1 VGEELSM
8 PSASESLLELINV
21 EMMYSGVILV
31 LKGISLK
38 VPEGGIV
45 ALLGA
50 NGAGKTSTLKCI
62 SGLEHTE
69 EGEVTRGHIFFQGEP
84 IEHMDP
90 TEIMQRGIVQV
101 LEGRRILQHLT
112 VEQNL
117 LVASHLRPNLSEVK
131 KDLEVV
137 YSYFPPLEKLSGQT
151 SGYLSGGE
159 QQMLVLGRALM
170 ARPKMM
176 LLDEPSLGLAPL
188 VVREIFRVLKALN
201 QQEKITMVIV
211 EQNVRIAL
219 AISQHGYILENGR
232 IVLDGKSEELME
244 NEDIKEFYLG
254 LSLKGKRKSYREA
267 KHYKRRKR
275 WLG

>member
-1 VGEELSM
+1 M
-8 PSASESLLELINV
+8 LEMTNV
-21 EMMYSGVILV
+21 EMIYNKVIMV
-31 LKGISLK
+31 LKGVSLQI
-38 VPEGGIV
+38 PEGGIV

-50 NGAGKTSTLKCI
+50 NGAGKTSTLKSI

-69 EGEVTRGHIFFQGEP
+69 EGEVTRGHIVFQGKE

-90 TEIMQRGIVQV
+90 TEIVRLGIVQV
-101 LEGRRILQHLT
+101 MEGRKVLEHLS

-117 LVASHLRPNLSEVK
+117 LVGSHLRPDMKDVR
-131 KDLEVV
+131 KDLDLV
-137 YSYFPPLEKLSGQT
+137 YRYFPKLVELKNNT

-159 QQMLVLGRALM
+159 QQMLVVGRALM
-170 ARPKMM
+170 ARPKLM
-176 LLDEPSLGLAPL
+176 LLDEPSLGLSPL
-188 VVREIFRVLKALN
+188 LVHEIYKVLEELNRE
-201 QQEKITMVIV
+201 EKITMLLV
-211 EQNVRIAL
+211 EQNVKIAL
-219 AISQHGYILENGR
+219 SIADYGYIMENGR
-232 IVLDGKSEELME
+232 IVLDGTSEALME

>member
-1 VGEELSM
+1 M
-8 PSASESLLELINV
+8 LELNNI
-21 EMMYSGVILV
+21 EMIYNKVILV
-31 LKGISLK
+31 LKGVSLK

-62 SGLEHTE
+62 SGLEHAE
-69 EGEVTRGHIFFQGEP
+69 EGEVTRGQILFEGRQ

-90 TEIMQRGIVQV
+90 TEIVRLGIVQV
-101 LEGRRILQHLT
+101 VEGRKVLEHLT

-117 LVASHLRPNLSEVK
+117 LVGNDMDAVRSDIEQ
-131 KDLEVV
+131 V
-137 YSYFPPLEKLSGQT
+137 YRYFPALKSLRNNT

-159 QQMLVLGRALM
+159 QQMLVVGRAFMAHPRLM
-170 ARPKMM
+170 I
-176 LLDEPSLGLAPL
+176 LDEPSLGLSPML
-188 VVREIFRVLKALN
+188 VKEIFKVLKELN
-201 QQEKITMVIV
+201 EREGITLLLV
-211 EQNVRIAL
+211 EQNVKIAL
-219 AISQHGYILENGR
+219 SIAQHAYIMENGR
-232 IVLDGKSEELME
+232 IVLDGTAQELLQ

-254 LSLKGKRKSYREA
+254 LNLSGGRRSYRNV

>member
-1 VGEELSM
+1 VG
-8 PSASESLLELINV
+8 AYNAIYNK
-21 EMMYSGVILV
+21 VILV
-31 LKGISLK
+31 LKGVSLQ

-62 SGLEHTE
+62 SGLEHAE
-69 EGEVTRGHIFFQGEP
+69 EGEVTRGQILFEGRQ

-90 TEIMQRGIVQV
+90 TEIVRLGIVQV
-101 LEGRRILQHLT
+101 VEGRKVLEHLS

-117 LVASHLRPNLSEVK
+117 LVGSHLRNDMDAVRSDIEQ
-131 KDLEVV
+131 V
-137 YSYFPPLEKLSGQT
+137 YRYFPALKSLRNNI

-159 QQMLVLGRALM
+159 QQMLVVGRAFMAHPRLM
-170 ARPKMM
+170 I
-176 LLDEPSLGLAPL
+176 LDEPSLGLSPML
-188 VVREIFRVLKALN
+188 VKEIFKVLKELN
-201 QQEKITMVIV
+201 EREGITLLLV
-211 EQNVRIAL
+211 EQNVKIAL
-219 AISQHGYILENGR
+219 SIAQHAYIMENGR
-232 IVLDGKSEELME
+232 IVLDGTAQELLQ

-254 LSLKGKRKSYREA
+254 LNLSGGRRSYRNV

>member
-1 VGEELSM
+1 M
-8 PSASESLLELINV
+8 LELNNV
-21 EMMYSGVILV
+21 EMIYNKVILV
-31 LKGISLK
+31 LKGVSLK

-62 SGLEHTE
+62 SGLEHAE
-69 EGEVTRGHIFFQGEP
+69 EGEVTRGQILFEGRQ

-90 TEIMQRGIVQV
+90 TEIVRLGIVQV
-101 LEGRRILQHLT
+101 VEGRKVLEHLS

-117 LVASHLRPNLSEVK
+117 LVGSHLRNDMDAVRSDIEQ
-131 KDLEVV
+131 V
-137 YSYFPPLEKLSGQT
+137 YRYFPALKSLRNNI

-159 QQMLVLGRALM
+159 QQMLVVGRAFMAHPRLM
-170 ARPKMM
+170 I
-176 LLDEPSLGLAPL
+176 LDEPSLGLSPML
-188 VVREIFRVLKALN
+188 VKEIFKVLKELN
-201 QQEKITMVIV
+201 EREGITLLLV
-211 EQNVRIAL
+211 EQNVKIAL
-219 AISQHGYILENGR
+219 SIAQHAYIMENGR
-232 IVLDGKSEELME
+232 IVLDGTAQELLQ

-254 LSLKGKRKSYREA
+254 LNLSGGRRSYRNV